1 MNLVHFLKE
10 KQVYEF
16 IFLGLHFQEF
26 VPWSQLFLDFRE
38 AVRGDSKW

>member
-26 VPWSQLFLDFRE
+26 VPWSQLFSDIRE
-38 AVRGDSKW
+38 AVLGIGKP